1 MVWVQQQNL
10 NGMDSMTAAQKVEHM
25 GKVTEAQHGQ
35 DMDVVTAAD

>member
-10 NGMDSMTAAQKVEHM
+10 HDMNSMTAAQIVEYM

-35 DMDVVTAAD
+35 DMDVVTASD